1 MPPRIWTTT
10 RRQARSGV
18 STPTRAMPSDTA
30 GLNRPPETR
39 KKIHAETVSEKPKAR
54 EMYSLYEHVSTPRG
68 ND

>member
-1 MPPRIWTTT
+1 
-10 RRQARSGV
+10 
-18 STPTRAMPSDTA
+18 MPSDTA